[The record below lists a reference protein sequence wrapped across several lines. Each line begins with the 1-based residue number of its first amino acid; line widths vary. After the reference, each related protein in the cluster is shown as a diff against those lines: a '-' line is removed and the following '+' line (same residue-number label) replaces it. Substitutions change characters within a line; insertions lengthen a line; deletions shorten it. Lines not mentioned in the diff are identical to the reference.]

1 MTQVL
6 LHTSVANCGSRTLA
20 PIFDLGLTV
29 QPWLTQTPQSVEN
42 QIESLD
48 SAVHHQACIFKR
60 LSTPRSI
67 WYLACITVPNPSEP
81 ELRQSSNQDIERLSD
96 FRLIHIKASIIHV
109 DMRDRDE
116 VAFKL
121 TTESINTLVEH
132 YERSHRLLARIDYG
146 DVLTL
151 DPNAPR
157 DRVGVS
163 RALPVWLS
171 TKPVPGPD
179 PLRFRGILSLPIMG
193 VSALKVAGCITAM
206 YSQRRQ
212 VGVGNHG
219 RVVPIMSFSTQQR
232 PILKTLAFVEV
243 LHAYAEWTIK
253 LFMNPD
259 TTADVRRGLTPTFKA
274 LVVGLVSELL
284 AQKYCLPQ
292 PVDRRSPLAMYER
305 GVVDEIAASMAPIP
319 SGHRS
324 SEFNAAVPL

>member
-67 WYLACITVPNPSEP
+67 WYLACITAPIPSEP

-121 TTESINTLVEH
+121 TTESINSLVEY
-132 YERSHRLLARIDYG
+132 YERSHRVGPVAKTHERSG
-146 DVLTL
+146 
-151 DPNAPR
+151 N
-157 DRVGVS
+157 DRVRIKVCNDFT
-163 RALPVWLS
+163 RAIKEFVYRTHVYALEGLEEHGAGELLVDDS
-171 TKPVPGPD
+171 EEVKEI
-179 PLRFRGILSLPIMG
+179 ILSM
-193 VSALKVAGCITAM
+193 M
-206 YSQRRQ
+206 
-212 VGVGNHG
+212 
-219 RVVPIMSFSTQQR
+219 
-232 PILKTLAFVEV
+232 
-243 LHAYAEWTIK
+243 
-253 LFMNPD
+253 
-259 TTADVRRGLTPTFKA
+259 
-274 LVVGLVSELL
+274 
-284 AQKYCLPQ
+284 
-292 PVDRRSPLAMYER
+292 
-305 GVVDEIAASMAPIP
+305 
-319 SGHRS
+319 
-324 SEFNAAVPL
+324 